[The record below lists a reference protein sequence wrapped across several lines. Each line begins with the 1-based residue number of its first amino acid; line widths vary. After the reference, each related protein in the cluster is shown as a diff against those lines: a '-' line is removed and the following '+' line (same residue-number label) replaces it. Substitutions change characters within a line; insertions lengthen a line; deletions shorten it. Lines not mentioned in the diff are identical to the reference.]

1 MALHYQLSELNDLQL
16 ADTPECYDSLLNDA
30 ALGFLADLH
39 RHFDA
44 RRQTLLRARH
54 QRQLRYDAGESP
66 DFLPQTG
73 NIRTGNWRVAPIPD
87 DLRDRRVEITAPVE
101 RKMII
106 NALNSGARV
115 YMADFEDSHAPIW
128 LTTLQGHAEPFSAE
142 FVQLVLLLTIMVG
155 VFHIIGSNVK
165 PAFGKFNGLF
175 RIRGPLYWATPD
187 CTHCAIYF

>member
-1 MALHYQLSELNDLQL
+1 M
-16 ADTPECYDSLLNDA
+16 LNDA

-39 RHFDA
+39 RHFEA
-44 RRQTLLRARH
+44 RRQTLLRTRH

-66 DFLPQTG
+66 GFLPETG

-128 LTTLQGHAEPFSAE
+128 LTTLQGHINVIDAMRGDIELTTPEGKVYRLGEDPAVLIVRPRGLHLPEKHLYIDGAPISASL
-142 FVQLVLLLTIMVG
+142 FDFGLNF
-155 VFHIIGSNVK
+155 FHSVSQGR
-165 PAFGKFNGLF
+165 ALGKRPYYYL
-175 RIRGPLYWATPD
+175 PKL
-187 CTHCAIYF
+187 